1 MGITEVLTLIFVILK
16 LLHKID
22 WSWFWVL
29 SPEIIAIIFYI
40 VIYVISIAV
49 AIKTDIEIEKSFR
62 DWRDL

>member
-40 VIYVISIAV
+40 VIYVISIV
-49 AIKTDIEIEKSFR
+49 IAIKTDIEIEKSFR
-62 DWRDL
+62 DWRD